1 VNETTPTNAGNSV
14 QPGGRI
20 LVLEPEGELAGKIR
34 AALHD
39 AAPTAQVD
47 LAQSLEE
54 AQHLVMNDRP
64 DLFVLDVD
72 AVPDLGQ
79 EFLYDLRTSHPNAR
93 AIVLTGVHLPGH
105 REQAAGLGAIHFLE
119 KPFPHGD
126 FVDLVQALLS
136 PSGAPDS
143 EKFQGTLSDLH
154 LADII
159 QLKCMS
165 GSSAALQF
173 TGPQGEKAR
182 VYFDSG
188 QVRHATAPGK
198 EGVAAFN
205 EIVNWKGGQISE
217 VTGVAQSPRTIDL
230 DWQILLMEAV
240 RKIDETRDAE
250 SAASAQAGPASGG
263 RKILV
268 IDDSLMLLSFV
279 KEILVEANYDVV
291 TAATA
296 EEGLVSASSRV
307 PELILL
313 DYILPDMKGDEVCQH
328 LSKKPETAK
337 VRIVYMS
344 GFGTDLQAAE
354 IASGNVIGSLNKPF
368 TSDLLLK
375 TVENYMPKD
384 PSEPESKSANDEPIS
399 LAPEVA
405 WPEPSAADS
414 KWPETSP
421 AESRLP
427 EPESQD
433 AAPDWP
439 KTDPAGIAWPEAES
453 HAIEPQD
460 APSTGS
466 QPEPAEMA
474 PAEPEP
480 AAEPAWSKSESA
492 PQAASD
498 AAGSDAAEAA
508 DIAASSGATSDA
520 WWSAPVSAAVPAWPE
535 AKDVS
540 STAAIESS
548 SAAQPAEARAEE
560 SLPVNGAF
568 FSGDTSFFS
577 LNGALHTIGK
587 EKLTG
592 TLRSFWNKET
602 VDLLAKNGEVILV
615 TTRDPELYCPEAP
628 ITLVNVDAEQTEQAR
643 ARQRETGCPIFLT
656 LASEGLILHEPAVQL
671 VQHYGQKLFAQL
683 WTAKKVRFVFEQ
695 SDTLPEY
702 SQDFPGEQDIDH
714 WILST
719 LRCIQFQELGDKAEV
734 DGGCIPAYTRD
745 GFERVQKLRLTV
757 AEAQFA
763 SQFNGARSIAQ
774 IAKNLRLDFKFARL
788 TLFRFLA
795 LEIVECWPPMAV
807 GKSEKRGFF
816 QRIGFGD

>member
-1 VNETTPTNAGNSV
+1 MTSTNPGNSAE
-14 QPGGRI
+14 QGGRI
-20 LVLEPEGELAGKIR
+20 LVLEPEESLAAKIR
-34 AALHD
+34 AALQE
-39 AAPTAQVD
+39 AAPSAQVD
-47 LAQSLEE
+47 LARSLEE
-54 AQHLVMNDRP
+54 AQRLVMNDRP

-93 AIVLTGVHLPGH
+93 AIVLTGTHLAAH
-105 REQAAGLGAIHFLE
+105 RAQAAGLGAIHFLE

-126 FVDLVQALLS
+126 FIDLVQALLS
-136 PSGAPDS
+136 PSSNAES

-182 VYFDSG
+182 VYFESG

-217 VTGVAQSPRTIDL
+217 VTGGAQSPRTIDL

-250 SAASAQAGPASGG
+250 SSAAASAAPASSA
-263 RKILV
+263 RRVLV

-279 KEILVEANYDVV
+279 KEILSEANYSVG

-296 EEGLVSASSRV
+296 AEGLASAASEV
-307 PELILL
+307 PDLVLL
-313 DYILPDMKGDEVCQH
+313 DYVLPDMKGDEVCQR
-328 LSKKPETAK
+328 LSENPATAK
-337 VRIVYMS
+337 ARIVYMS
-344 GFGTDLQAAE
+344 GFGTDLQPDQIKSA
-354 IASGNVIGSLNKPF
+354 NVIGSLNKPF

-384 PSEPESKSANDEPIS
+384 PSEPESKQMEKAPASSAAEPAWQEQPATS
-399 LAPEVA
+399 ATESG
-405 WPEPSAADS
+405 WPEPASFAAEASATPTP
-414 KWPETSP
+414 W
-421 AESRLP
+421 P
-427 EPESQD
+427 EPEPQA
-433 AAPDWP
+433 AAPNDTAP
-439 KTDPAGIAWPEAES
+439 AWP
-453 HAIEPQD
+453 
-460 APSTGS
+460 
-466 QPEPAEMA
+466 
-474 PAEPEP
+474 EPEP
-480 AAEPAWSKSESA
+480 AADMPWQKSEAA
-492 PQAASD
+492 PEAASE
-498 AAGSDAAEAA
+498 ASPSEAAETAG
-508 DIAASSGATSDA
+508 IAASAGASGDA
-520 WWSAPVSAAVPAWPE
+520 WWSAPVSTAAPAWPE
-535 AKDVS
+535 AK
-540 STAAIESS
+540 TASS
-548 SAAQPAEARAEE
+548 SAGFELPSAASAAEAETSVEE
-560 SLPVNGAF
+560 QLPVNGAF

-592 TLRSFWNKET
+592 TLRSFWNKAT
-602 VDLLAKNGEVILV
+602 VDLFAKNGEVILV

-628 ITLVNVDAEQTEQAR
+628 ITLVNVDAEQTERAR
-643 ARQRETGCPIFLT
+643 ARQREDGCPVFLT
-656 LASEGLILHEPAVQL
+656 LASEGSILHEPAMQL

-702 SQDFPGEQDIDH
+702 CAEVPGEEDIDH

-719 LRCIQFQELGDKAEV
+719 LRSIQFQDLASKADV

-788 TLFRFLA
+788 TLYRFLA
-795 LEIVECWPPMAV
+795 LEIVECWPPTAPNA
-807 GKSEKRGFF
+807 KQERRGFF
-816 QRIGFGD
+816 QRLGFGE